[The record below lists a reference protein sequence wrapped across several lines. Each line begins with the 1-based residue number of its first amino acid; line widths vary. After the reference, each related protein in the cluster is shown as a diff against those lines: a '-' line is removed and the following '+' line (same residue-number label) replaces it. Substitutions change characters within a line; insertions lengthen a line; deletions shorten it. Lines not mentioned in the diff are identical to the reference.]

1 MRGIRVE
8 NGRIVYFGN
17 PAGYIAGSQA
27 VVDPIF
33 KGKELEAYL
42 ERQGGI
48 EAVVW
53 KGGVYDRL
61 MNGQAETQGCEPL
74 KNCRIWQLKPDVNI
88 HMKFIGMI
96 RWSRDSGNRTHRI
109 TTWFM
114 TGK

>member
-42 ERQGGI
+42 ERQAGLKRGMEGRRIRPADEWTGG
-48 EAVVW
+48 
-53 KGGVYDRL
+53 
-61 MNGQAETQGCEPL
+61 
-74 KNCRIWQLKPDVNI
+74 
-88 HMKFIGMI
+88 
-96 RWSRDSGNRTHRI
+96 DSGL
-109 TTWFM
+109 
-114 TGK
+114 

>member
-48 EAVVW
+48 
-53 KGGVYDRL
+53 
-61 MNGQAETQGCEPL
+61 
-74 KNCRIWQLKPDVNI
+74 
-88 HMKFIGMI
+88 
-96 RWSRDSGNRTHRI
+96 
-109 TTWFM
+109 
-114 TGK
+114 